1 MSLNASVLFK
11 RGQTFGATATT
22 QGVHV
27 EGTEIEVDD
36 IDLAASS
43 AAQYKRG
50 GVSNRR
56 IKLRAMRNITGVT
69 VHAKLLV
76 VPNFMSLSNYTVA
89 GAAGAPAA
97 LAGPNGTTRFREL
110 ARNGGSAS
118 ELPAH
123 CRPVDEFIDANG
135 VVNNDICWCV
145 MRGPA
150 VVKTSLANMTDDI
163 DLGDAL
169 VAVTATTAAATD
181 STTGGRV
188 TPIDLQSTAHPD
200 GTIGRVIGLA
210 MTALTTNQTN
220 TDVLV
225 DVGGHLAC
233 R

>member
-1 MSLNASVLFK
+1 MSAATSSALFK
-11 RGQTFGATATT
+11 RGNTAEVTST
-22 QGVHV
+22 SQGIHI

-36 IDLAASS
+36 IDFGASS
-43 AAQYKRG
+43 DTKPKRG

-56 IKLRAMRNITGVT
+56 IKLRAMRNITGIT
-69 VHAKLLV
+69 VYAKLLV
-76 VPNFMSLSNYTVA
+76 VPNFMSLSNYIGGT
-89 GAAGAPAA
+89 GAPAA

-110 ARNGGSAS
+110 ARLGVAAAETSAYC
-118 ELPAH
+118 L
-123 CRPVDEFIDANG
+123 PVDEYISAGVG

-145 MRGPA
+145 LRGPA
-150 VVKTSLANMTDDI
+150 VVKTSLANMADDI

-181 STTGGRV
+181 TTTGGRV
-188 TPIDLQSTAHPD
+188 TPVDLQATTHPD
-200 GTIGRVIGLA
+200 GILGRVIGLA